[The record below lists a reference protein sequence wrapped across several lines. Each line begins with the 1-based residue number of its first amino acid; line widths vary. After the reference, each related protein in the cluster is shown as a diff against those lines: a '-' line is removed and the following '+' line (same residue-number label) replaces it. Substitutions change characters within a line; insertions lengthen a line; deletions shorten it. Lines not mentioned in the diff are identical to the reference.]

1 MAGTYYLY
9 DSIAPVADLL
19 VSHLGFKDTDI
30 GKLYSFYKWSCMFAT
45 PFLGL
50 LVDYHD

>member
-30 GKLYSFYKWSCMFAT
+30 GKLY
-45 PFLGL
+45 PFINGHACLPL
-50 LVDYHD
+50 LF